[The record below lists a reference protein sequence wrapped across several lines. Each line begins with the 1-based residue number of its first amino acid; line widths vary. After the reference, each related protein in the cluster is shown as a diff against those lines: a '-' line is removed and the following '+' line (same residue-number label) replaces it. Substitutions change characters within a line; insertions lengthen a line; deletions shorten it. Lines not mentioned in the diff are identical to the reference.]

1 MATSTVR
8 RRRIS
13 SRRIVQIA
21 AASVIAVLLAAI
33 ISHLPKFEL
42 LEAAINDDNFT
53 DLVQKTRG
61 DLPIDS
67 TLMVVTYDE
76 TMLDSFDMVD
86 RSALATGLAALLE
99 LKPHALGVD
108 FLIETE
114 RPEAPDG
121 DEMLAALIADNPN
134 LLFGV
139 FYEDSLRRFRLPPAR
154 FNLRPGQLGCI
165 NVKEDEDRTIRT
177 FTTIW
182 GEEDSLRFESF
193 DLKLVSMIDS
203 AALEYLASFGGE
215 EFVIDYAA
223 GIGETPRSET
233 GEERIFPVIPLAT
246 IFQTMMSGDSA
257 AIRSLRELVAGRTV
271 LVGYGDIGN
280 TQVTSVVDRFYTP
293 LREDGKNTL
302 PDMHGVTIH
311 ANIVNTI
318 LQRRIVEVMPLW
330 VNLIWGAAM
339 VILLLAGREALQTAV
354 PNPSRRTALSYS
366 GFALLFLIGTLLPI
380 IAFRYTPYKFSI
392 YTPLAGLL
400 LAVPALEGLERGM
413 GLIRDIRRRQRL
425 RERIAPELRG
435 EMLDILKAWNPEER
449 TERAVHVLQ
458 LQFHRACAVLFDAA
472 RRGSIPA
479 FDHATVA
486 SPSLQRV
493 LGAIGRASEHIS
505 SFPPGAAASVRLLE
519 TLNAIPS
526 LQRTLRFS
534 RSLYIAVNEI
544 RRQSHEAASGS
555 NDSGEDGG
563 SENPCERTELAESIG
578 EYTDLALKA
587 LGGTGNH
594 RAAEEFDELYAALEG
609 YAVQATEIVRDAG
622 GNRES
627 IIEKNAD
634 LFPFILSCRCQL
646 HGTEERFVYF
656 GEQEDANNRDDFF
669 DLVYAGR
676 TVRCQPESHPG
687 LTKFRE
693 LGRAENTKDT

>member
-1 MATSTVR
+1 
-8 RRRIS
+8 
-13 SRRIVQIA
+13 
-21 AASVIAVLLAAI
+21 
-33 ISHLPKFEL
+33 
-42 LEAAINDDNFT
+42 
-53 DLVQKTRG
+53 
-61 DLPIDS
+61 
-67 TLMVVTYDE
+67 
-76 TMLDSFDMVD
+76 
-86 RSALATGLAALLE
+86 
-99 LKPHALGVD
+99 
-108 FLIETE
+108 
-114 RPEAPDG
+114 
-121 DEMLAALIADNPN
+121 MLAALIADHPD

-154 FNLRPGQLGCI
+154 FNLRAGQLGCI

-193 DLKLVSMIDS
+193 DLKLVRLADS
-203 AALEYLASFGGE
+203 AALGYLASFGGE

-223 GIGETPRSET
+223 GIGETPRSDN
-233 GEERIFPVIPLAT
+233 GEERIFPVMPLAT
-246 IFQTMMSGDSA
+246 IFQTMMGGDSA
-257 AIRSLRELVAGRTV
+257 AIGSLRELFAGRIV
-271 LVGYGDIGN
+271 MVGYGDIGN

-293 LREDGKNTL
+293 LRESEKNTL

-318 LQRRIVEVMPLW
+318 LQRRIVRVMPLW

-339 VILLLAGREALQTAV
+339 VMLLLAGREALQMAV

-366 GFALLFLIGTLLPI
+366 GFALLFIVGTLLPI

-400 LAVPALEGLERGM
+400 LAVPALEGLERAI
-413 GLIRDIRRRQRL
+413 GLVRDIRRRYRL
-425 RERIAPELRG
+425 RALMAPELRG

-449 TERAVHVLQ
+449 TERGVHVLQ
-458 LQFHRACAVLFDAA
+458 LQFHRACAALFDAA
-472 RRGSIPA
+472 RRGAIPA

-486 SPSLQRV
+486 SPSLARV
-493 LGAIGRASEHIS
+493 LGAIGGQNRDIT
-505 SFPPGAAASVRLLE
+505 SFPPGAAAGVRLLE
-519 TLNAIPS
+519 AMNQCPS
-526 LQRTLRFS
+526 LERTLRFS

-544 RRQSHEAASGS
+544 RRQSHEAASG
-555 NDSGEDGG
+555 NGDHGDGSGNE
-563 SENPCERTELAESIG
+563 SPAQRTELADSIG

-587 LGGTGNH
+587 LGSSGNR
-594 RAAEEFDELYAALEG
+594 RAGEEFDELYEALER
-609 YAVQATEIVRDAG
+609 YAVQAAAILRDAA
-622 GNRES
+622 NREGS
-627 IIEKNAD
+627 IETNAD
-634 LFPFILSCRCQL
+634 RYPFILSCRCQL

-693 LGRAENTKDT
+693 LAMGGKKEF

>member
-1 MATSTVR
+1 MATSI

-13 SRRIVQIA
+13 SQRIVQIV
-21 AASVIAVLLAAI
+21 AASAIAVLLAAT

-42 LEAAINDDNFT
+42 IEAAINDDNFT

-67 TLMVVTYDE
+67 SLMVVVYDKSI
-76 TMLDSFDMVD
+76 LDSSDMVD
-86 RSALATGLAALLE
+86 RSMLATGLAALLE
-99 LKPHALGVD
+99 LKPRAVGVD
-108 FLIETE
+108 FLLETE
-114 RPEAPDG
+114 RPEAPEG
-121 DEMLAALIADNPN
+121 DEMLAALVAGNPD

-154 FNLRPGQLGCI
+154 FNLRPEQLGCI

-193 DLKLVSMIDS
+193 DLKLVRLVDS
-203 AALEYLASFGGE
+203 AAIDYLGSFGGE

-223 GIGETPRSET
+223 GIGETPRSDN
-233 GEERIFPVIPLAT
+233 GEERIFPVFPLAR
-246 IFQTMMSGDSA
+246 IFETMMSGDSA
-257 AIRSLRELVAGRTV
+257 AIAALRGMFAGRIV

-293 LREDGKNTL
+293 LREDDKNTL

-311 ANIVNTI
+311 ANIINTI
-318 LQRRIVEVMPLW
+318 LQRRIVEVMPIW
-330 VNLIWGAAM
+330 VNLIWGMAV
-339 VILLLAGREALQTAV
+339 VILLLAGREALQSAV
-354 PNPSRRTALSYS
+354 PNPSRRTVLSYS
-366 GFALLFLIGTLLPI
+366 GFAVLFLLGTLLPI

-400 LAVPALEGLERGM
+400 LAVPALEGLERGIS
-413 GLIRDIRRRQRL
+413 LVRDIRRRHRL
-425 RERIAPELRG
+425 RELIAPELRG

-458 LQFHRACAVLFDAA
+458 LQFHRACAILFDAA

-493 LGAIGRASEHIS
+493 LGAIGGQSEDVS
-505 SFPPGAAASVRLLE
+505 SFTPDAATGVRILE
-519 TLNAIPS
+519 ALNAIPS

-534 RSLYIAVNEI
+534 QSLYIAVNEI

-555 NDSGEDGG
+555 EDNGDDGG
-563 SENPCERTELAESIG
+563 SENPVERTELAESIG

-587 LGGTGNH
+587 LGGTGNR
-594 RAAEEFDELYAALEG
+594 RAAEEFDELYGALER
-609 YAVQATEIVRDAG
+609 YAVQATEILRDAG

-627 IIEKNAD
+627 IIEKDAD

-693 LGRAENTKDT
+693 LGRGETKEDT